1 MTIAEIYDQ
10 LGITPNLQ
18 EHMLRVTS
26 VALFIQK
33 HWIGEQLDPEL
44 LKTMLMLHDVGN
56 IVKFDFD
63 KYPEFLGDEIKR
75 VDYWK
80 DKQKETI
87 TKYGADDHDATVAM
101 LEELRISSQI
111 SQRIYDMGYW
121 NVKVIS
127 ERNDWM
133 LKVALYSDLR
143 VGPMGILSMTDR
155 VNDIHDRL
163 AKYKNKPEL
172 IGYSQELEKQIQE
185 NMDAPVDRITDEDIE
200 TDRSLLQLELM
211 P

>member
-1 MTIAEIYDQ
+1 
-10 LGITPNLQ
+10 
-18 EHMLRVTS
+18 
-26 VALFIQK
+26 
-33 HWIGEQLDPEL
+33 PEL

-80 DKQKETI
+80 DKQQETI